1 METDY
6 SCPIA
11 IVGVG
16 CRFPGGA
23 SSPER
28 LWEVLSNGQSAW
40 SEFPP
45 DRMNINGFY
54 HPSPER
60 SDGFNFKGAH
70 FINGDVAAF
79 DANFFGVAKT
89 EADAIDPQQRILL
102 EVAYEAAE
110 NAGIPMEALQGSRTC
125 VFVGSFVKDYEQIS
139 MRDSQ
144 TTAPDCATGN
154 GIAIMANRISYF
166 FDLQGTSQT
175 IDTGCSASLVCVH
188 QAVNDLRSGKS
199 DLGFAGGAGL
209 ILTPSTIMPM
219 TSLGFLSADGKCFT
233 FDSRANGYGRGEGVG
248 IVVLKRLSDAIRDND
263 TIRAVI
269 RGTASNQDGH
279 TAGITVPNPDAQVR
293 CINAAYRDAGLDK
306 DETAYVECHGTGT
319 KVGDWRELKA
329 ISSALCDARP
339 GEKAMYVGSVKP
351 NIGHLEGSAGVAGL
365 IKAVLIAEKGQIPPH
380 INFENWNPDIK
391 HDEWRVDIARELMA
405 FPAEG
410 LRRISVNCFGFGGTN
425 AHGVMDDARGYLRQ
439 RGLTAHH
446 NTVDPLDSNLSHSGD
461 SGSATPTSASMGS
474 SWDLASQSIH
484 SPPASTPQLF
494 VYSTNHRAG
503 IPLIATSHLPHL
515 ESHNTS
521 LRDYSYTLFSR
532 RSHLDF
538 RAFTVASSIAELAQK
553 LPSLTPARAGANKT
567 FRPALIFCG
576 QGAQYTRM
584 AIDLLALPVF
594 GTSIAAAHAYLST
607 LDPSFDLIAHLRADE
622 ASTQIHSPAV
632 AQPATTAVQVA
643 LVDVLRACGI
653 LPAAVVGHS
662 SGEIAAAYAAGYLSR
677 EEAWRVAFFRGQW
690 AAKVTRKGRMLAVA
704 LGRDD
709 ARAYLED
716 GGGGVVVACIN
727 APGMVTLSGDEAGVL
742 AVKERLDGDKVW
754 NVLVGVETAYHSAHM
769 AEVEAG
775 YRADIDGVGRGERAR
790 EGEGVRMFSSLTGKE
805 VSTDG
810 GWALDAEYWAR
821 NMTSPVEFEA
831 AVKGAVEEGGVG
843 AFIEVSPHRVWG
855 RALGETVQAVK
866 GKGDGKELPYYAMME
881 KGREG
886 TRTVLEMVGE
896 LWTKGVEV
904 EVDWVYESDHHDRLP
919 KCLVDLPPYPW
930 DHSKTYWHES
940 HLSRAHRFREF
951 GRLDYIGA
959 PTADGLYPYEPKW
972 RGFFR
977 LSENPWLK
985 DHKVQTEL
993 LYPAAGMVVMA
1004 IEGAKQ
1010 VVHDVIDSPADILD
1024 FEVSQFEIKAPMV
1037 IPADDAGLEHTMNAK
1052 RVSDS
1057 FRHGVTTW
1065 VYEFAIYS
1073 KPYADAPFQ
1082 ENAKGLVTVR
1092 FHRRG
1097 AEQTTSAS
1105 ILNKPIPSKY
1115 ANATSQPGDGP
1126 SPFEF
1131 YEGLDVVGMSY
1142 GPLFRNIVDLGRPT
1156 KTTHPDEDDEKE
1168 CCATLVVPNTRAKM
1182 PMQFEYDHVIHPAT
1196 LDAVFQTFFTLAGE
1210 ENSEPMVPFFVESV
1224 RVAGGI
1230 TKRVGAE
1237 MFGVAR
1243 GRSVGLREAEAGI
1256 DVWEKKRDDGGGA
1269 EKHVVQVKGLRAM
1282 TIASTAAGGG
1292 GAGGGFLPSHRN
1304 LCSTV
1309 VWKEDVAFVERVESA
1324 AAFLDLMGYKNP
1336 AARALQIGGDE
1347 RTAGLVLGLLADGP
1361 TPRLARYGVAVDGQ
1375 KFDKVLEGVEARL
1388 RGLMV
1393 FEDVEGLT
1401 GDVEGSYDVVIIDGD
1416 EATVEAGVA
1425 EKLLA
1430 PGGFMMLTSKEDTN
1444 DLEKLNLWTASLAS
1458 LTTIGG
1464 TTVSPE
1470 LGLVQLFQKTAPT
1483 TTKPAPRR
1491 PIIILTP
1498 DSPTHPTATTLQ
1510 DRLTRAGLETKIH
1523 PVAWLADASAPAT
1536 LRTSLV
1542 ISLIELSDPLVF
1554 HMAAPTY
1561 ALLQSLL
1568 QHARALLWVTA
1579 GAATLGCTNP
1589 RGAVFSGWAR
1599 TVRSEDS
1606 SKDIVLLDLE
1616 QGGSGE
1622 AEWIEKIAVGMGAA
1636 AGAGGE
1642 REFAVRDGRVHIPR
1656 LVPMEGLNA
1665 LVERGPEKGRIKFM
1679 MCPAGGAGGSLK
1691 LEVERAGDPLGGLYF
1706 GEDGMAGVGLG
1717 AGEVRVQ
1724 VERTFLRGA
1733 DLETVMGR
1741 NARKEVGVD
1750 VVGRVVEVG
1759 EGGEAVL
1766 GQRVVAMATGGA
1778 VRGSLVVEGEYMVQV
1793 PGEGTPWSVAAVYT
1807 AYRATLD
1814 LSRKGTRRVVV
1825 LGAAGGYGLAAVAVF
1840 QNMGAEVIAVVSN
1853 EEQRELVKGW
1863 TDVGDEFVLCE
1874 GPGLAE
1880 RVRDL
1885 TGDMG
1890 ANLVFDPA
1898 PSKEHTETSFAC
1910 VATNGRV
1917 FQVVTGSANWDVA
1930 RLPTRPFEL
1939 VRFDLDGYFA
1949 SDRVVFDSAFQTV
1962 YSQVASKTP
1971 VAPEMCRVFKFG
1983 QAGEA
1988 LQLMERDSA
1997 GIYALEYDSDEE
2009 VRLGFYPTETKVE
2022 LSFDGAYIVIGGV
2035 GGLGLGCAEWLV
2047 EKGAGHVILVSRS
2060 GVPTSDALSKRL
2072 QALRESPNATIHT
2085 YTLDICDEAAVI
2097 DFAAWL
2103 RAQPFFVGGVIHA
2116 AGVLRD
2122 FTYQNMSHP
2131 DWALA
2136 ARPKTLGSW
2145 NLHTHLPLS
2154 HPSSFFVFL
2163 SSAAGVIGN
2172 RGQSNYAAG
2181 NAFQDALAHHRPS
2194 RTVSLDLGPVIGAG
2208 MVDQTM
2214 MDLLRS
2220 VGYFGIRRS
2229 DMFLALDRAVCG
2241 ATPPQVVLGVGTG
2254 GLLAQNTPADPFW
2267 ADTPLFALLNRVDV
2281 NANPHHSDTSSGGGG
2296 GAENLVPRLQM
2307 AGSVDEA
2314 VEILLG
2320 PLIAAMVSIIPNI
2333 DASEILP
2340 HMTPNECRSDSMRG
2354 TNIDNWLKRTTGVAV
2369 GQAINGMPLRRICE
2383 EVVGRGGF
2391 VVVG

>member
-1 METDY
+1 METDH

-70 FINGDVAAF
+70 FISGDVAAF

-293 CINAAYRDAGLDK
+293 CINAAYQDAGLDK

-339 GEKAMYVGSVKP
+339 GEKPMYVGSVKP

-365 IKAVLIAEKGQIPPH
+365 IKAILIAEKGQIPPH

-425 AHGVMDDARGYLRQ
+425 AHGVMDDARGYLSQ

-446 NTVDPLDSNLSHSGD
+446 NTVDPLDSNLSHSGG

-484 SPPASTPQLF
+484 SPPSPVPHLF

-503 IPLIATSHLPHL
+503 LPLLATSHLPHL
-515 ESHNTS
+515 ESHAPS
-521 LRDYSYTLFSR
+521 LRDYSYTLLSR
-532 RSHLDF
+532 RSHLAF
-538 RAFTVASSIAELAQK
+538 RAFTVASTTPELARS
-553 LPSLTPARAGANKT
+553 LPTLVPVRTTTPKPL
-567 FRPALIFCG
+567 RPALIFSG
-576 QGAQYTRM
+576 QGAQYPRM
-584 AIDLLALPVF
+584 AVSLLALPAF
-594 GTSIAAAHAYLST
+594 AASIAAAHAYLAT
-607 LDPSFDLIAHLRADE
+607 LDPSFDLVSHLHADD
-622 ASTQIHSPAV
+622 ASSHIHSPAV

-643 LVDVLRACGI
+643 LVDVLRACGVR
-653 LPAAVVGHS
+653 PAAVVGHS

-677 EEAWRVAFFRGQW
+677 EEAWRVAFCRGRW
-690 AAKVTRKGRMLAVA
+690 AGRVTRRGRMLAVA
-704 LGRDD
+704 LGRDA
-709 ARAYLED
+709 ARGYLGE
-716 GGGGVVVACIN
+716 GVVVACVN
-727 APGMVTLSGDEAGVL
+727 APGMVTLSGDEAGVM
-742 AVKERLDGDKVW
+742 AVKGRLDGEEVW
-754 NVLVGVETAYHSAHM
+754 NGLVGVETAYHSEHM
-769 AEVEAG
+769 GEVEGG
-775 YRADIDGVGRGERAR
+775 YREDIEGVGRGERR
-790 EGEGVRMFSSLTGKE
+790 VEGVRMFSSLTGGE
-805 VSTDG
+805 VG
-810 GWALDAEYWAR
+810 GDACLDAEYWAR

-831 AVKGAVEEGGVG
+831 AVRAAVEEGGVG

-855 RALGETVQAVK
+855 RALGEIVKAVRGEGE
-866 GKGDGKELPYYAMME
+866 GKGLPYYAMME

-896 LWTKGVEV
+896 LWTKGVQV
-904 EVDWVYESDHHDRLP
+904 EVDWMYESEHHDRLP

-985 DHKVQTEL
+985 DHKVQNEL

-1010 VVHDVIDSPADILD
+1010 VVHEVVDSPADILD
-1024 FEVSQFEIKAPMV
+1024 YEVSQFEIKAPMV

-1082 ENAKGLVTVR
+1082 ENAKGLFTVR

-1097 AEQTTSAS
+1097 AEHTTSAS
-1105 ILNKPIPSKY
+1105 ILNKPLPPKY
-1115 ANATSQPGDGP
+1115 ATATGDGP

-1142 GPLFRNIVDLGRPT
+1142 GPLFRNIIDLGRPT
-1156 KTTHPDEDDEKE
+1156 KTTGADDEKE
-1168 CCATLVVPNTRAKM
+1168 CYATLAVPNTRAKM
-1182 PMQFEYDHVIHPAT
+1182 PMHFEFDHVLHPAT
-1196 LDAVFQTFFTLAGE
+1196 LDAVFQTFFTLAGDD
-1210 ENSEPMVPFFVESV
+1210 NSEPMVPFFVESV
-1224 RVAGGI
+1224 RVAGAI
-1230 TKRVGAE
+1230 TRRVGAE
-1237 MFGVAR
+1237 MVGVAR

-1256 DVWEKKRDDGGGA
+1256 DVWEKQAG
-1269 EKHVVQVKGLRAM
+1269 KHVVQVKGLRAM
-1282 TIASTAAGGG
+1282 SIASTAAGV
-1292 GAGGGFLPSHRN
+1292 GAGGFLPSHRN

-1309 VWKEDVAFVERVESA
+1309 VWKEDVAFVERIESA
-1324 AAFLDLMGYKNP
+1324 AGFLDLMGYKNP
-1336 AARALQIGGDE
+1336 AARVLQVGGDE

-1361 TPRLARYGVAVDGQ
+1361 TPRLARYGVAVDAQ
-1375 KFDKVLEGVEARL
+1375 KFDQVVEGVEARL

-1393 FEDVEGLT
+1393 YEDVQGLT
-1401 GDVEGSYDVVIIDGD
+1401 DLEGSYDVVIIDAN
-1416 EATVEAGVA
+1416 ETTVEASVT

-1430 PGGFMMLTSKEDTN
+1430 PGGFMLLTSKDPPPSNRPTP
-1444 DLEKLNLWTASLAS
+1444 T
-1458 LTTIGG
+1458 LTTIIPP
-1464 TTVSPE
+1464 TPTPD
-1470 LGLVQLFQKTAPT
+1470 LNHLHLLRHPLPPPT
-1483 TTKPAPRR
+1483 TPRR

-1498 DSPTHPTATTLQ
+1498 DSSPSHPTTTAL
-1510 DRLTRAGLETKIH
+1510 LTLLTHSGLSKPTIH
-1523 PVAWLADASAPAT
+1523 PLPWLTSASAPAA
-1536 LRTSLV
+1536 LRASLV
-1542 ISLIELSDPLVF
+1542 ISLLELHPPSSGGGLVF
-1554 HMAAPTY
+1554 DMSPQVY
-1561 ALLQSLL
+1561 SALQLL
-1568 QHARALLWVTA
+1568 LHHARSLLWVTP
-1579 GAATLGCTNP
+1579 GAATLRCTNP
-1589 RGAVFSGWAR
+1589 RAAVFSGWAR

-1606 SKDIVLLDLE
+1606 GKDIVLLDLE
-1616 QGGSGE
+1616 QGAPGE
-1622 AEWIEKIAVGMGAA
+1622 EEAGWIGRVAEGMIAGGAA
-1636 AGAGGE
+1636 GE
-1642 REFAVRDGRVHIPR
+1642 REFAVRGGKVYIPR

-1665 LVERGPEKGRIKFM
+1665 LVERGGRRREFVV
-1679 MCPAGGAGGSLK
+1679 CPAGGARGSLK
-1691 LEVERAGDPLGGLYF
+1691 LEVERAGDPAGGGLFF
-1706 GEDGMAGVGLG
+1706 GEDEAAGRGVGE
-1717 AGEVRVQ
+1717 GEVRVR
-1724 VERTFLRGA
+1724 VERTFLRGV

-1741 NARKEVGVD
+1741 NARREVGVD
-1750 VVGRVVEVG
+1750 VVGRVVEGG
-1759 EGGEAVL
+1759 EGVL
-1766 GQRVVAMATGGA
+1766 GGRVVAMVKGGA
-1778 VRGSLVVEGEYMVQV
+1778 VRGEVVVEGEFVVRV
-1793 PGEGTPWSVAAVYT
+1793 PEGGTPWSVAAVYT

-1814 LSRKGTRRVVV
+1814 LSRKRTRRVVV
-1825 LGAAGGYGLAAVAVF
+1825 FDAVGGYGLAAVAVF
-1840 QNMGAEVIAVVSN
+1840 RNMGVEVIAVVSG
-1853 EEQRELVKGW
+1853 EEQRELVKVW
-1863 TDVGDEFVLCE
+1863 TGVEDGFVLCE

-1880 RVRDL
+1880 RVLDL
-1885 TGDMG
+1885 TGDVG
-1890 ANLVFDPA
+1890 ADLVFDPV
-1898 PSKEHTETSFAC
+1898 PSKERTEASFAC
-1910 VATNGRV
+1910 VATNGRI

-1930 RLPTRPFEL
+1930 RLPTRPFDF

-1962 YSQVASKTP
+1962 YSQVSSSTP
-1971 VAPEMCRVFKFG
+1971 VTPEMCRTFKFG

-1997 GIYALEYDSDEE
+1997 GIYALEYDADEE
-2009 VRLGFYPTETKVE
+2009 VRLGFYPAETKVE
-2022 LSFDGAYIVIGGV
+2022 LSSDGAYIVIGGV
-2035 GGLGLGCAEWLV
+2035 GGLGLSCAEWLV

-2060 GVPTSDALSKRL
+2060 GVPASDALSKRL
-2072 QALRESPNATIHT
+2072 QALRDSPTATIHT
-2085 YTLDICDEAAVI
+2085 YTLDICDEPAVI

-2103 RAQPFFVGGVIHA
+2103 QTQPFFLGGVIHA

-2131 DWALA
+2131 DWTLA
-2136 ARPKTLGSW
+2136 ASPKTLGSW
-2145 NLHTHLPLS
+2145 NLHTHLPL
-2154 HPSSFFVFL
+2154 PPTSFFLFL

-2181 NAFQDALAHHRPS
+2181 NAFQDALAHHRPPHT
-2194 RTVSLDLGPVIGAG
+2194 TVSLDLGPVIGAG
-2208 MVDQTM
+2208 MVDQAM

-2229 DMFLALDRAVCG
+2229 DMFLALDRAVAG
-2241 ATPPQVVLGVGTG
+2241 ATPPQIVLGVGTG

-2267 ADTPLFALLNRVDV
+2267 AETPLFAVLNRVDV
-2281 NANPHHSDTSSGGGG
+2281 DANPHHDHHASGGGGG

-2307 AGSVDEA
+2307 AGTVDEA

-2383 EVVGRGGF
+2383 EVVARGGF
-2391 VVVG
+2391 VGV